1 MPLPDTIAQE
11 DAHWATF
18 VRQLTEHLAAQW
30 PAMPE
35 RLGGRYEAFIEHAVQ
50 QALQGGF
57 GYAAAVAR
65 YVNLCVVWGPSFQ
78 ARAGFE
84 WVRGLMAALPAQEW
98 LTLHQLVRR
107 SCAELQRNPD
117 ARIDPAKLAAVDASL
132 LDKFGAMGRFG
143 AMSDSEPEVLP
154 RVACDLEAVELRVL
168 QGEPMQLYSFEAG
181 EWQRAPIAALA
192 PLRIALAFPAPAL
205 IGLLTPQRGQGT
217 ATKLQARLRSHATC
231 DGDHHPAV
239 RFSGSHGLWE
249 WHGHEVR
256 AVSWPV
262 ATLAQSVPAAG
273 LGTAIAEETAPDIH
287 RLDLLACGLRD
298 EGDALGSIRLPVWV
312 WPSTQWWIEVQRQI
326 QPPQQLLPSKVSEIV
341 RGTTRCRVEADG
353 LKNDASGLE
362 AGFSQGLDRA
372 CGQAMRLLVAEWG
385 KVAGLEQAMIEG
397 ALGVLVGRAAFSW
410 GWCCDVQGMGQRAL
424 MRVLG
429 QMEMQA
435 CQVDLQWRG
444 DLEVEGACARVCIKL
459 VGEVALRQ
467 ELKRVTHDAPLLDA
481 MLPLATR
488 VALPVEI
495 ELEPLAGVSGRVL
508 QAAGRPGGGLVG
520 EVGLRPRT
528 SGGSGWEW
536 FAHLRLEP
544 VTLPVSCSDPFEGE
558 SQRTLTLL
566 PSLTL
571 IDWSLG

>member
-1 MPLPDTIAQE
+1 
-11 DAHWATF
+11 
-18 VRQLTEHLAAQW
+18 
-30 PAMPE
+30 MPE

-50 QALQGGF
+50 QALQRGLGL
-57 GYAAAVAR
+57 AAGVAR

-78 ARAGFE
+78 DRAGFE
-84 WVRGLMAALPAQEW
+84 WARGLMAVLPAQEW
-98 LTLHQLVRR
+98 LTLHQLVQR
-107 SCAELQRNPD
+107 SCSELQRNPD
-117 ARIDPAKLAAVDASL
+117 ARIDPVKVAAVDAGL
-132 LDKFGAMGRFG
+132 LDKFSALGRFG
-143 AMSDSEPEVLP
+143 AMSDGEPEALP

-168 QGEPMQLYSFEAG
+168 EGEPMQLYSLEAG

-192 PLRIALAFPAPAL
+192 PLRIALAFPAPML
-205 IGLLTPQRGQGT
+205 IGVLTPQLGQRT

-231 DGDHHPAV
+231 DGDHHPAI

-249 WHGHEVR
+249 WRGHEVR

-262 ATLAQSVPAAG
+262 VALAQSVPAAG
-273 LGTAIAEETAPDIH
+273 LGTAIAEETSPDIY

-312 WPSTQWWIEVQRQI
+312 WPSTQWWIEVQRKI
-326 QPPQQLLPSKVSEIV
+326 QPQQQLLPSKANEIA
-341 RGTTRCRVEADG
+341 RGITRCRVEADG
-353 LKNDASGLE
+353 LTKDASGLE

-372 CGQAMRLLVAEWG
+372 CEQAMRLLMSEWG
-385 KVAGLEQAMIEG
+385 KVAGLEQVTLEG
-397 ALGVLVGRAAFSW
+397 ALGVLVGHAAFSW
-410 GWCCDVQGMGQRAL
+410 GWCCDAQGMGQRAL

-429 QMEMQA
+429 QMDMQA
-435 CQVDLQWRG
+435 CQVDLQLRG

-459 VGEVALRQ
+459 AGEVTLRQ
-467 ELKRVTHDAPLLDA
+467 ELKRVTNDAPLLDA
-481 MLPLATR
+481 MLPMATR

-495 ELEPLAGVSGRVL
+495 EFEALAGASGRVL
-508 QAAGRPGGGLVG
+508 QAAGRPGGALVG

-536 FAHLRLEP
+536 FARLRLEP
-544 VTLPVSCSDPFEGE
+544 VTLLVSCSDPFEGE
-558 SQRTLTLL
+558 SLRTLALL